1 MIGVKNGTSQ
11 STQIPMSHVLK
22 ILAGA
27 LEGVEYALSSGET
40 VFHIGPHE
48 DLANGRAAE
57 LLGAD
62 ENAYYIPADL
72 PADAFA
78 IRVVAGE
85 ERVQLGGR
93 ARTHD
98 AWTWHPLP
106 DMQPVQAGG
115 IHVAVRQEHVAWSP
129 EILAFVPPSVPME
142 YQPVAADGRP
152 PAGGRQRPM
161 VLLGVSVMLTLT
173 LGVAWYYW
181 QHQPD
186 ARVRGLASVLSNA
199 PEDYAI
205 AAGSD
210 GHLYAFSDSAAART
224 WGERASRRVQRR
236 TDVYLLRREEARRL
250 ERALIAAGVEVVVVR
265 LDDPARPEV
274 VLSGQLTA
282 ARSTHATSLVAA
294 RAPYVKTPR
303 VTAISDH
310 QLVALARQELQVL
323 GISTRTEPRGQ
334 RVSIVNDVY
343 LDDAGLN
350 AMTGAA
356 RTFHQRWGVRRI
368 SVAPQLWDDLLK
380 GRSYR
385 YSPGQLLSV
394 GSGRWDYAGGAR
406 HAAP

>member
-1 MIGVKNGTSQ
+1 MIGVKNGTSHP
-11 STQIPMSHVLK
+11 TQLLMSHVLK
-22 ILAGA
+22 ILAGTM
-27 LEGVEYALSSGET
+27 EGVEYTVSSGMT
-40 VFHIGPHE
+40 LFHVGPHE
-48 DLANGRAAE
+48 DLANGRAAQ

-72 PADAFA
+72 PAAAFA
-78 IRVVAGE
+78 IRMTAGE
-85 ERVQLGGR
+85 PHVELGSR
-93 ARTHD
+93 ARVHD
-98 AWTWHPLP
+98 AWTWQALP

-115 IHVAVRQEHVAWSP
+115 IHIAVRQEHVAWSP
-129 EILAFVPPSVPME
+129 EVLAFVPPSVPME
-142 YQPVAADGRP
+142 YPSAAAERGP
-152 PAGGRQRPM
+152 PAVGRQRPLM
-161 VLLGVSVMLTLT
+161 VLGVGVMFALALGT
-173 LGVAWYYW
+173 GWYYW

-199 PEDYAI
+199 PADYEI
-205 AAGSD
+205 AVGND
-210 GHLYAFSDSAAART
+210 GRLYAFSDSAAART
-224 WGERASRRVQRR
+224 WGERASRRMQRR
-236 TDVYLLRREEARRL
+236 TDVHLLRREEAQRL
-250 ERALIAAGVEVVVVR
+250 EQALITAGVEVVVVR

-274 VLSGQLTA
+274 VLSGPLTA
-282 ARSTHATSLVAA
+282 ARSTHVSSVLTAQ
-294 RAPYVKTPR
+294 APYAKQPR
-303 VTAISDH
+303 VTAISDQ

-343 LDDAGLN
+343 LDDAALN

-368 SVAPQLWDDLLK
+368 SVAPQLWDDLLQ

-394 GSGRWDYAGGAR
+394 GSGRWDYTGGAR